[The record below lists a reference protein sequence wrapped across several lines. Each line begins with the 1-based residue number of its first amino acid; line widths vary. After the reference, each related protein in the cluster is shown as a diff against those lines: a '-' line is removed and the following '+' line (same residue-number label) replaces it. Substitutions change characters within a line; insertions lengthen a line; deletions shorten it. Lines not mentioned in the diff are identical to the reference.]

1 MPFAGICHAERVF
14 LAAVLHT
21 RYGGAADDPVKEP
34 TRQLLDE
41 RLAVEVRT
49 LGLALRLAYTLCGG
63 LVDLLSEVRLGREGD
78 ELVLEVPSAD
88 NLFLGETVQRRL
100 DALARSLG
108 MSGIVRR
115 CERRGTAQG

>member
-1 MPFAGICHAERVF
+1 MPFAGISHAERVF
-14 LAAVLHT
+14 LATVLHT

-41 RLAVEVRT
+41 RAAAEVRT

-63 LVDLLSEVRLGREGD
+63 TVDLLSEVRLGRYGD
-78 ELVLEVPSAD
+78 ELVLEVPPAD

-100 DALARSLG
+100 DALGRSLG
-108 MSGIVRR
+108 MSAMVRR
-115 CERRGTAQG
+115 CERRGMARG